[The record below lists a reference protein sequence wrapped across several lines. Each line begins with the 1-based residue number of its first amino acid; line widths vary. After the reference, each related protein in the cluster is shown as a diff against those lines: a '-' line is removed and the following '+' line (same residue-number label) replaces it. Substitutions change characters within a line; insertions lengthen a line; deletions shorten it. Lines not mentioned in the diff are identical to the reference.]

1 MTYYILEENTNKKKY
16 LYNFIKDNNKLK
28 EINFWKNYIK
38 EIVDLDIKKDL
49 GNEVEYII
57 DENIQKKINF
67 IAFSNVLSITNNMV
81 NFGFDKNFINNFIN
95 FTEINYSLTKE
106 QIQQLNDMIIIWT
119 KNTENNN

>member
-49 GNEVEYII
+49 GNEGEYII

>member
-28 EINFWKNYIK
+28 EINFWQNYIK
-38 EIVDLDIKKDL
+38 EIIDLDNKKDL
-49 GNEVEYII
+49 GNEGEYII

-95 FTEINYSLTKE
+95 FTEKNYYLTKE

>member
-1 MTYYILEENTNKKKY
+1 MKIILEENTNKKKY

-95 FTEINYSLTKE
+95 FTEKNYYLTKE

>member
-28 EINFWKNYIK
+28 EINFWQNYIK
-38 EIVDLDIKKDL
+38 EIIDLDNKKDL
-49 GNEVEYII
+49 GNEDEYII

-95 FTEINYSLTKE
+95 FTEKNYYLTKE

>member
-95 FTEINYSLTKE
+95 FTEKNYYLTKE

>member
-49 GNEVEYII
+49 GNEVEYIMKI
-57 DENIQKKINF
+57 FKKKLI
-67 IAFSNVLSITNNMV
+67 L
-81 NFGFDKNFINNFIN
+81 
-95 FTEINYSLTKE
+95 
-106 QIQQLNDMIIIWT
+106 
-119 KNTENNN
+119 

>member
-67 IAFSNVLSITNNMV
+67 IAFSNVLSIINNMA

-95 FTEINYSLTKE
+95 FTEKNYYLTKE
-106 QIQQLNDMIIIWT
+106 KIQQLNDMIIIWT

>member
-95 FTEINYSLTKE
+95 FTEIDYSLTKE